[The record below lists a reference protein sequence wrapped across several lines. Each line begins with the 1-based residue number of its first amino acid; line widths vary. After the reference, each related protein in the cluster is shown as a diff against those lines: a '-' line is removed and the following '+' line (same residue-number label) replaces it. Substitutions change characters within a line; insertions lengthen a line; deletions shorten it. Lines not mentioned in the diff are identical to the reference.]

1 MVSQGSPYSGYV
13 VRGSFLQTIQL
24 FKVVRQVAKREEKK
38 FKPISRKA
46 SSIVGRIAECRTVE
60 DLVRNVT
67 HHSKIDADLADLVQI
82 IYFALLQT
90 DVKRL
95 EYLVTSGGIRFYI
108 VRMIQNQY
116 FSKNSPFYME
126 IRKFSDRTSEIS
138 SQISKTYD
146 AEKDYSNR

>member
-1 MVSQGSPYSGYV
+1 M
-13 VRGSFLQTIQL
+13 
-24 FKVVRQVAKREEKK
+24 AKRIEKK
-38 FKPISRKA
+38 LKPISRKA
-46 SSIVGRIAECRTVE
+46 SKIVGQIAECRTVE
-60 DLVRNVT
+60 DLVRNIT
-67 HHSKIDADLADLVQI
+67 HHAQLDADLADLVQI

-95 EYLVTSGGIRFYI
+95 EELTTSGGIKFYI

-138 SQISKTYD
+138 TQISETYD
-146 AEKDYSNR
+146 AEKDYNNR